1 MSAIIFN
8 LINTLTSILSSVE
21 IVKSQLLIEDNN
33 YIITALGNWKVYV
46 QENFILMEELMVKG
60 KKKENKNKKIN
71 NNT

>member
-1 MSAIIFN
+1 M
-8 LINTLTSILSSVE
+8 
-21 IVKSQLLIEDNN
+21 EDNN